1 MTVFHVGDMF
11 ETTTEMHLYP
21 ARVWVSLV
29 PIFLPLFSAA
39 VFPPSVGVGQPQSV
53 CEVSSGWDNEKTFPV
68 GFRPW
73 KSCQSLLAVGC
84 AGGKELESSS
94 SD

>member
-1 MTVFHVGDMF
+1 MFRVGDMF
-11 ETTTEMHLYP
+11 ETIIDTYLYP
-21 ARVWVSLV
+21 ARVWVSMV
-29 PIFLPLFSAA
+29 PVFLPLFSVA

-53 CEVSSGWDNEKTFPV
+53 CEVSSGWDKEKTFPV
-68 GFRPW
+68 EFRPW

-84 AGGKELESSS
+84 AGGDKLESSS